1 MNVLWGFDTLW
12 KPVNIKTLHHL
23 LFFFVWSNHWYT
35 SCSVLLC
42 VIITNVRHT
51 ALLLHTVSPA
61 LQVVNNVRYTPLE
74 PGYQPP
80 NYRAASPVTLTCR
93 AVGVTGQIRYHWTST
108 CRSSCFVPYSGSY
121 EYSYGTVTRSR
132 NFLRYYD
139 AGTHRCYAY
148 DSSQGISGSASTVM
162 KVVGEIR
169 LQNLCLYHSWL
180 PIL

>member
-1 MNVLWGFDTLW
+1 M
-12 KPVNIKTLHHL
+12 
-23 LFFFVWSNHWYT
+23 
-35 SCSVLLC
+35 LLC
-42 VIITNVRHT
+42 VIITHVRHT

-61 LQVVNNVRYTPLE
+61 LQVVINVRYTPLE

-121 EYSYGTVTRSR
+121 EYSYGAVTRSR
-132 NFLRYYD
+132 DFLRSYD

-169 LQNLCLYHSWL
+169 LQNLCLYHS
-180 PIL
+180 